1 MSDLVR
7 RLSTPNEIRAFMEQ
21 PSLLLGEN
29 QRDYEILRQMV
40 IDDIQPRT
48 NIEWLWTLDL
58 IELSWEVLRYRRL
71 KQKVLETSRAATIE
85 SILWDLDGAALP
97 TGTLAALRLQN
108 RRSATEWRDDP
119 KAAAEIEECLA
130 RHGWDA
136 AAINALVFV
145 QARDAFSMLDNLMS
159 STQSRRI
166 ALLRE
171 MGARREF
178 SKRAQNATKAAIGK
192 KQSQNRDGRV
202 DCCDPPC
209 LTS

>member
-119 KAAAEIEECLA
+119 KAA
-130 RHGWDA
+130 
-136 AAINALVFV
+136 
-145 QARDAFSMLDNLMS
+145 
-159 STQSRRI
+159 
-166 ALLRE
+166 
-171 MGARREF
+171 
-178 SKRAQNATKAAIGK
+178 
-192 KQSQNRDGRV
+192 
-202 DCCDPPC
+202 
-209 LTS
+209 